1 MRSRVVS
8 SSLFF
13 FVLFCASFAW
23 ANPKLDPYL
32 HDLSDASEFKALSI
46 SVAPPG
52 SDEPGLLDI
61 FIKAH
66 DVDTV
71 KQEIRAL
78 GGSVRVS
85 SGEIVTALVPQSALE
100 ELTRSDS
107 VLFIGPLMCGLI
119 LGIVS
124 YEQDAVNT
132 VIGTIIMT
140 VVATLAVALTLFYPF
155 LLGVVSDPS
164 GLLYFIYIPQNM
176 MITVILVLPLSL
188 LGSISGRLFAEN
200 TFQSSIIKK
209 EREFLKSETE
219 EWYKMLEE
227 KLDEKKAAL
236 EKLERERD
244 LDLLNIEE
252 TPPPTP

>member
-1 MRSRVVS
+1 MNREIFSHERLKLLVWSISAGTIVS
-8 SSLFF
+8 FF
-13 FVLFCASFAW
+13 YVTAFLSW
-23 ANPKLDPYL
+23 ANIF
-32 HDLSDASEFKALSI
+32 DA
-46 SVAPPG
+46 G
-52 SDEPGLLDI
+52 
-61 FIKAH
+61 
-66 DVDTV
+66 
-71 KQEIRAL
+71 
-78 GGSVRVS
+78 
-85 SGEIVTALVPQSALE
+85 
-100 ELTRSDS
+100 DS

-124 YEQDAVNT
+124 YEQEAVNT

-200 TFQSSIIKK
+200 TFQSSVIKK
-209 EREFLKSETE
+209 ERESLRSETE

-227 KLDEKKAAL
+227 KLEEKKAAL

-244 LDLLNIEE
+244 QELLNVEE
-252 TPPPTP
+252 TPPPMP